1 MKPATL
7 GLLAGLTVVVVGGA
21 WYASRSG
28 SDGAGTNP
36 LPTRLFPEFTK
47 RVNDVAAVEI
57 EKGTERVTLLKK
69 DNLWTLAN
77 RGGYPVDFEKVKQ
90 AVMAVSNLEVLEAKT
105 KNPSQYDKLDLQD
118 PKEGAPS
125 MRLTLKDAGG
135 ASLAALIL
143 GKTNW
148 GGKASVYV
156 RKLDDPQSYLC
167 RGELRLETGPTNWIK
182 KDVLKLDR
190 ERIRA
195 VEVAHPDGETLRIQ
209 KQLPEDADFAVLD
222 IPPTRELASAGV
234 AGQLGSA
241 LTWVSVDDVAPM
253 AEVGFDSLSVTTAT
267 FRTFDGL
274 VVELRLANKDSKS
287 FAAIKASWEEPAA
300 RPAPS
305 ESQPASAASAKLKGA
320 DAVRQEIDELNGA
333 HGAWAYVLPSYKA
346 TGITKRMN
354 EMLAPLPEPDAPI
367 DPSSESQPGESLPP
381 GHTADD
387 GHDH

>member
-1 MKPATL
+1 MKPATF

-28 SDGAGTNP
+28 SDGAGAST
-36 LPTRLFPEFTK
+36 LPTRLFPEFAK
-47 RVNDVAAVEI
+47 RVNDVASVEI
-57 EKGTERVTLLKK
+57 EKGSEHVTLVKK

-77 RGGYPVDFEKVKQ
+77 RGGYPVDFEKVKK
-90 AVMAVSNLEVLEAKT
+90 AVMDVSNLEVLEAKT
-105 KNPSQYDKLDLQD
+105 KNPAQYDKLDLQD

-125 MRLTLKDAGG
+125 TRLTLKDAGG
-135 ASLAALIL
+135 ANLAALIV
-143 GKTNW
+143 GKSNW

-156 RKLDDPQSYLC
+156 RKLDDAQSYLC
-167 RGELRLETGPTNWIK
+167 QGELRLEAGPTTWIK

-195 VEVAHPDGETLRIQ
+195 VEVAHADGETLRIQ
-209 KQLPEDADFAVLD
+209 KQLPEDVDFAVLD

-234 AGQLGSA
+234 AGQLGSV
-241 LTWVSVDDVAPM
+241 LTWVSVDDVAPL
-253 AEVGFDSLSVTTAT
+253 AEVGFDGLSVTTAT

-274 VVELRLANKDSKS
+274 VIELRLADKDGKS
-287 FAAIKASWEEPAA
+287 YAAMKASWEEPPA

-305 ESQPASAASAKLKGA
+305 ESQPASAASAKLKSA
-320 DAVRQEIDELNGA
+320 DAVRQEIEELNRA
-333 HGAWAYVLPSYKA
+333 HGAWVYVLPSFKA
-346 TGITKRMN
+346 TSITKRMN
-354 EMLAPLPEPDAPI
+354 DMLAPLPDPAAPI
-367 DPSSESQPGESLPP
+367 DEGQPNALPP